1 MSPDAGSIPAAS
13 TILKPREKLRDAR
26 TTRTRHWLSFSL
38 FFFTALSRAAAQPAL
53 RAQAQDYE
61 NFSRVILTLPSP
73 LPFSLVKDDNLLQVR
88 IPTGNTFK
96 LRVEPVRSRFVSS
109 VSWNRSGGIY
119 IVVIEGRH
127 GRFRHESFQ
136 VEKRR
141 QLIIDFY
148 EQAEPPPSPAPKAVE
163 PPAAPEIPKQAPSRD
178 EAPPAQPAVQPGRA
192 ETEPAR
198 LFRTIV
204 IDPGHGGIEVGAKG
218 KFGSL
223 EKDVTLAIS
232 LKLKALIEKNLAY
245 RVELTRDKDVDV
257 PLENR
262 AALANNNR
270 AALFISVHANGSP
283 RRNAKGSET
292 FFLSL
297 NATDEEARRL
307 AYLENNSAQPEKPLD
322 TANSDEIQM
331 ILWDMA
337 QSAYLKQ
344 SQRLAEI
351 VQEEL
356 NTLLGTAN
364 RGIKQAPFKVLSGV
378 ACPAVLVEVAFISNP
393 DEEKELVAP
402 GFQDNVAQAIYRGL
416 ASFIRLSP

>member
-13 TILKPREKLRDAR
+13 TILKPREKLRDSRKAR
-26 TTRTRHWLSFSL
+26 TRPGLSFSL
-38 FFFTALSRAAAQPAL
+38 LFFLAVSGAVAQPTL
-53 RAQAQDYE
+53 KAQAQDYE

-73 LPFSLVKDDNLLQVR
+73 LPFSLVRDDNFLQVR

-96 LRVEPVRSRFVSS
+96 LKADPIRSRFISS
-109 VSWNRSGGIY
+109 ISWNRSGGVY

-136 VEKRR
+136 VERKR

-148 EQAEPPPSPAPKAVE
+148 EQAEPAPPPAPNPVE
-163 PPAAPEIPKQAPSRD
+163 PAAPEVQKQAPAR
-178 EAPPAQPAVQPGRA
+178 EEVPAAQPGRTQA
-192 ETEPAR
+192 DASR
-198 LFRTIV
+198 NVRTIV

-218 KFGSL
+218 KFGAL

-232 LKLKALIEKNLAY
+232 LKLKSLIEKNLAY
-245 RVELTRDKDVDV
+245 RVELTRDKDLDV

-262 AALANNNR
+262 AAIANNNR
-270 AALFISVHANGSP
+270 AALFISVHANGSS

-297 NATDEEARRL
+297 NATDEESRRL
-307 AYLENNSAQPEKPLD
+307 AYLENSSAQFEKPMD
-322 TANSDEIQM
+322 TANNDDIQM

-356 NTLLGTAN
+356 NDLLGTAN
-364 RGIKQAPFKVLSGV
+364 RGIKQAPFKVLTGV

-402 GFQDNVAQAIYRGL
+402 GFQENVARAIYRGL
-416 ASFIRLSP
+416 VSFIRLSP

>member
-1 MSPDAGSIPAAS
+1 MSWS
-13 TILKPREKLRDAR
+13 
-26 TTRTRHWLSFSL
+26 
-38 FFFTALSRAAAQPAL
+38 
-53 RAQAQDYE
+53 
-61 NFSRVILTLPSP
+61 
-73 LPFSLVKDDNLLQVR
+73 
-88 IPTGNTFK
+88 
-96 LRVEPVRSRFVSS
+96 
-109 VSWNRSGGIY
+109 RSGGVY
-119 IVVIEGRH
+119 LVVIEGGH

-136 VEKRR
+136 VEKKR

-148 EQAEPPPSPAPKAVE
+148 EQAEPASPPAPKPAEPDAAEVLKPAPARDE
-163 PPAAPEIPKQAPSRD
+163 TPPAR
-178 EAPPAQPAVQPGRA
+178 PAAQPGRPPA
-192 ETEPAR
+192 EA
-198 LFRTIV
+198 FGNVRTIV

-218 KFGSL
+218 KFGAL

-232 LKLKALIEKNLAY
+232 LRLKSLIEKNLAY
-245 RVELTRDKDVDV
+245 RVELTRDKDLDV

-262 AALANNNR
+262 AAIANNNR
-270 AALFISVHANGSP
+270 ATLFISIHANGSP

-307 AYLENNSAQPEKPLD
+307 AYLENNSAQFEKPMD
-322 TANSDEIQM
+322 TANGDDIQM

-364 RGIKQAPFKVLSGV
+364 RGIKQAPFKVLTGV

-393 DEEKELVAP
+393 DEERELVSP
-402 GFQDNVAQAIYRGL
+402 GIPG
-416 ASFIRLSP
+416 

>member
-13 TILKPREKLRDAR
+13 TILCAREKLRDCRTAR
-26 TTRTRHWLSFSL
+26 TRPWLSFSL
-38 FFFTALSRAAAQPAL
+38 LFFSVLSWASAQPTL
-53 RAQAQDYE
+53 KAQVEDHE
-61 NFSRVILTLPSP
+61 HFSRVILTMPSP
-73 LPFSLVKDDNLLQVR
+73 LPFSLVQDGNLLQVR

-96 LRVEPVRSRFVSS
+96 FKAEPIGSRFIKS
-109 VSWNRSGGIY
+109 VGWSRSGGVY
-119 IVVIEGRH
+119 LVVIEGGH
-127 GRFRHESFQ
+127 ARFRHESFQ
-136 VEKRR
+136 IERKR
-141 QLIIDFY
+141 QLVIDFY
-148 EQAEPPPSPAPKAVE
+148 EQDEPAPPPAPKPVE
-163 PPAAPEIPKQAPSRD
+163 PAAPEVQKPAPAR
-178 EAPPAQPAVQPGRA
+178 EEPPPARPAAEPGRTPA
-192 ETEPAR
+192 EA
-198 LFRTIV
+198 FGNVRTIV

-218 KFGSL
+218 KFGAL
-223 EKDVTLAIS
+223 EKDVTLAVS
-232 LKLKALIEKNLAY
+232 LRLKSLIEKNLAY
-245 RVELTRDKDVDV
+245 RVELTRDKDLDV

-270 AALFISVHANGSP
+270 ATLFVSIHANGSP
-283 RRNAKGSET
+283 RRKAKGSET

-307 AYLENNSAQPEKPLD
+307 AYLENNSAQFEKPMD
-322 TANSDEIQM
+322 TANGDDIQM

-351 VQEEL
+351 VQGEL

-364 RGIKQAPFKVLSGV
+364 RGIKQAPFKVLTGV

-393 DEEKELVAP
+393 DEERELVSP

-416 ASFIRLSP
+416 VSFIRLSP